1 MTAVKMSKGNRYTFA
16 AIDGSPVL
24 IDSTDHAGANDDNPE
39 WFRNTVYIDDANGGD
54 TGQLMIRNSSA
65 AVSNGPHIRLYQ
77 SGNGNTGIHFD
88 QVGGTYAADWSIGTD
103 SSLGTEF
110 RWNSSTALA
119 STPDMMLSTSG
130 VLSLNANS
138 SSYAMKVTNEGNNDN
153 RDGINIQCGK
163 DTNPTTDLNWLRFAD
178 GNGTGLGWI
187 YGNGGSGTN
196 FSGQAG
202 SVASDIRNKRDFVPM
217 TSSSRGAQSIING
230 IDIFEYRYKSWDWM
244 TDTEKARVDSEVR
257 IGVSAQAMESSSLS
271 YVVDSKEFL
280 NTKMEADKGGTISPE
295 DYGFNF
301 KEVDYRE
308 IVPILIQT
316 TKEQYATIQNL
327 EARIVALENA

>member
-1 MTAVKMSKGNRYTFA
+1 MANITMTSGNRYTFA

-24 IDSTDHAGANDDNPE
+24 IGSTDFAGETTFFRNNIHMKDVNGDGTGMLTIDST
-39 WFRNTVYIDDANGGD
+39 
-54 TGQLMIRNSSA
+54 SSQ
-65 AVSNGPHIRLYQ
+65 VSNGPQIRLSQ
-77 SGNGNTGIHFD
+77 TGAGNTGIHFD
-88 QVGGTYAADWSIGTD
+88 QGNGGTYTADWTVGID
-103 SSLGTEF
+103 SSEGTHF
-110 RWNSSTALA
+110 RWNASTALT
-119 STPDMMLSTSG
+119 STPEMMLATSG
-130 VLSLNANS
+130 VLSLNASSATFAMYVSNDGNS
-138 SSYAMKVTNEGNNDN
+138 DD

-163 DTNPTTDLNWLRFAD
+163 DTNPGTGTDWLRFAD

-187 YGNGGSGTN
+187 YGNGGTTPN

-217 TSSSRGAQSIING
+217 ASSSRGAQSIING

-244 TDTEKARVDSEVR
+244 TNTEKAKVDSEVR

-280 NTKMEADKGGTISPE
+280 NTKIESDKGGTISPE